1 MDDIQLILTAL
12 SQAPDLVE
20 AARTYKDV
28 NDKAINT
35 ISTAV
40 KQQPKAIIPD
50 SEMTRLKNNI
60 SQTPCALPETDEF
73 TKALADQVYKI
84 IAPVIRSEIKS
95 AVGAT
100 DITIKHDHTHNHY
113 SLAGFWK
120 IVNDTAK
127 KWIIGLG
134 IFSVVSIG
142 AFAYWVHYVRN
153 SELFLGQ
160 RCLDIYESE
169 YVTDQEKKEMFKDF
183 YSVALCPK
191 KYRDSPQVLRERIR
205 KNEAIIYEREVQS
218 CFKKG
223 KFKTDKK
230 VGFGD

>member
-20 AARTYKDV
+20 AARTYKET

-35 ISTAV
+35 ISNAV

-50 SEMTRLKNNI
+50 SEMTKLKNNI
-60 SQTPCALPETDEF
+60 SQTQCALPDTEEF
-73 TKALADQVYKI
+73 TKELADQVYKI
-84 IAPVIRSEIKS
+84 IAPSIRTEIKS

-100 DITIKHDHTHNHY
+100 DITINHEHEHRHYAY
-113 SLAGFWK
+113 SASFDM
-120 IVNDTAK
+120 INDTAK
-127 KWIIGLG
+127 KWIIGLS
-134 IFSVVSIG
+134 IFAVVAVG

-160 RCLDIYESE
+160 RCLEIYESK

-183 YSVALCPK
+183 YSVALYPK
-191 KYRDSPQVLRERIR
+191 KYQDSPDALRERIG
-205 KNEAIIYEREVQS
+205 KNMTIIRRRELEASI
-218 CFKKG
+218 KKG

-230 VGFGD
+230 VGF

>member
-35 ISTAV
+35 ISNAV

-50 SEMTRLKNNI
+50 SEMTRLNNNI

-100 DITIKHDHTHNHY
+100 DITINHEHKHRHY
-113 SLAGFWK
+113 AYSASFDM
-120 IVNDTAK
+120 INDTAK
-127 KWIIGLG
+127 KWIIGLS
-134 IFSVVSIG
+134 IFAVVAVG

-160 RCLDIYESE
+160 RCLEIYESK
-169 YVTDQEKKEMFKDF
+169 YVTDQEKKEMFKEF
-183 YSVALCPK
+183 YSVALYPK
-191 KYRDSPQVLRERIR
+191 KYQDSPEALRERIR
-205 KNEAIIYEREVQS
+205 KNEAIIYEREIQS
-218 CFKKG
+218 CLKKG
-223 KFKTDKK
+223 KFKTDRK
-230 VGFGD
+230 VGF

>member
-1 MDDIQLILTAL
+1 MDDTQLILTAL
-12 SQAPDLVE
+12 SQVPDLVE

-127 KWIIGLG
+127 KWIIGLAMSTL
-134 IFSVVSIG
+134 ILVATLVIG
-142 AFAYWVHYVRN
+142 LVHLTN
-153 SELFLGQ
+153 SEMYLGMKYME
-160 RCLDIYESE
+160 IYDSGLLTKSE
-169 YVTDQEKKEMFKDF
+169 KEKLLKETYMVSLYPKAYKGYPKAFK
-183 YSVALCPK
+183 
-191 KYRDSPQVLRERIR
+191 ERLR
-205 KNEAIIYEREVQS
+205 KNNSILNDRELEKS
-218 CFKKG
+218 FKG
-223 KFKTDKK
+223 KISGKPK
-230 VGFGD
+230 V

>member
-1 MDDIQLILTAL
+1 MTAQDNHKVLKCNNMDDTQLILTAL
-12 SQAPDLVE
+12 SQVPDLVA

-50 SEMTRLKNNI
+50 S
-60 SQTPCALPETDEF
+60 
-73 TKALADQVYKI
+73 
-84 IAPVIRSEIKS
+84 
-95 AVGAT
+95 
-100 DITIKHDHTHNHY
+100 DINHEHTHRHH
-113 SLAGFWK
+113 SIAGFWN
-120 IVNDTAK
+120 IVNDVAK

-160 RCLDIYESE
+160 RCLEIYESK
-169 YVTDQEKKEMFKDF
+169 YVTDQEKKEMFKEF
-183 YSVALCPK
+183 YSVALYPK
-191 KYRDSPQVLRERIR
+191 KYKDSPEALRERIR

-230 VGFGD
+230 VGF